1 MYLISCLVKD
11 SFFYFNKMNNS
22 PIGIFDSGIGGLSIL
37 KEINRVLPN
46 ENTIYLAD
54 NKNCPYGNKDI
65 SDIIKLSLKN
75 ASVLIKMN
83 CKIIVVACNT
93 ATTNAIKE
101 IRNSF
106 TVPVIGIEPAIKPAI
121 LNTKTNKIG
130 VLATEMTLTS
140 NLFNQTSNKFSDNI
154 EIIEQIGFG
163 LVNLIEK
170 GDINKG
176 NTKQLLKSYIDP
188 MLDLNIDQL
197 VLGCTHYHFL
207 IPIIRQIMPEKIT
220 IQDPNKAIAKQI
232 KKILKSENLEN
243 TLKSNC
249 KNKVYA
255 NGNTEIINNI
265 INSNG
270 EVNSLDF

>member
-1 MYLISCLVKD
+1 
-11 SFFYFNKMNNS
+11 
-22 PIGIFDSGIGGLSIL
+22 
-37 KEINRVLPN
+37 
-46 ENTIYLAD
+46 
-54 NKNCPYGNKDI
+54 
-65 SDIIKLSLKN
+65 
-75 ASVLIKMN
+75 
-83 CKIIVVACNT
+83 
-93 ATTNAIKE
+93 
-101 IRNSF
+101 
-106 TVPVIGIEPAIKPAI
+106 
-121 LNTKTNKIG
+121 
-130 VLATEMTLTS
+130 
-140 NLFNQTSNKFSDNI
+140 
-154 EIIEQIGFG
+154 
-163 LVNLIEK
+163 
-170 GDINKG
+170 
-176 NTKQLLKSYIDP
+176 

-249 KNKVYA
+249 KNKLYA

>member
-1 MYLISCLVKD
+1 
-11 SFFYFNKMNNS
+11 MNNS

-54 NKNCPYGNKDI
+54 NKNCPYGNKNI
-65 SDIIKLSLKN
+65 SEIIKLSLKN
-75 ASVLIKMN
+75 ASVLIEMN
-83 CKIIVVACNT
+83 CKIIVIACNT

-106 TVPVIGIEPAIKPAI
+106 SVPVIGIEPAIKPAI

-140 NLFNQTSNKFSDNI
+140 NLFNQTSSKFSDNI

-170 GDINKG
+170 GNINKE

-188 MLDLNIDQL
+188 MLDSNIDQL

-207 IPIIRQIMPEKIT
+207 IPIIRQIIPEKIT

-243 TLKSNC
+243 SLKSNY

-255 NGNTEIINNI
+255 NGNTEIINTI

>member
-1 MYLISCLVKD
+1 MD
-11 SFFYFNKMNNS
+11 
-22 PIGIFDSGIGGLSIL
+22 
-37 KEINRVLPN
+37 
-46 ENTIYLAD
+46 
-54 NKNCPYGNKDI
+54 
-65 SDIIKLSLKN
+65 
-75 ASVLIKMN
+75 
-83 CKIIVVACNT
+83 CKIIVIACNT

-106 TVPVIGIEPAIKPAI
+106 SVPVIGIEPAIKPAI

-170 GDINKG
+170 GNINKE

-188 MLDLNIDQL
+188 MLDSNIDQL

-207 IPIIRQIMPEKIT
+207 IPIIRQIIPEKIT

-243 TLKSNC
+243 SLKSNY

-255 NGNTEIINNI
+255 NGNTEIIRNI

>member
-1 MYLISCLVKD
+1 
-11 SFFYFNKMNNS
+11 
-22 PIGIFDSGIGGLSIL
+22 
-37 KEINRVLPN
+37 
-46 ENTIYLAD
+46 
-54 NKNCPYGNKDI
+54 
-65 SDIIKLSLKN
+65 
-75 ASVLIKMN
+75 
-83 CKIIVVACNT
+83 
-93 ATTNAIKE
+93 
-101 IRNSF
+101 
-106 TVPVIGIEPAIKPAI
+106 
-121 LNTKTNKIG
+121 
-130 VLATEMTLTS
+130 MTLTS

-170 GDINKG
+170 GDINTE

-188 MLDLNIDQL
+188 MLDSNIDQL

-207 IPIIRQIMPEKIT
+207 IPIIRQIIPEKIT

-232 KKILKSENLEN
+232 KKILKIENLEN
-243 TLKSNC
+243 ILKRNC

-255 NGNTEIINNI
+255 NGDTEVINTI